1 MRLTE
6 SCPGIWL
13 DEDELVTSV
22 FASLKHPTR
31 RRILRELGGSAAA
44 MSFSQLM
51 KAAGVE
57 DSGTFGFHLRALG
70 PILEQDP
77 DARYALSRLGTVA
90 FGLLSMAES
99 SGHGDPQDRGSSSRH
114 PQPIF
119 QVTVEADESEEPVGL
134 SVWSH
139 VSKEKE
145 KDHRRKV
152 VDFLVE
158 KLKETETAE
167 LEPICEIQVRSSP
180 DGKSTQMSQN
190 WMIQG
195 KEDRK
200 KWMMFIIS
208 KLEAD
213 LEMKSDKAS
222 GK

>member
-1 MRLTE
+1 M
-6 SCPGIWL
+6 

-44 MSFSQLM
+44 LSFSQLM

-70 PILEQDP
+70 PMLEQGP
-77 DARYALSRLGTVA
+77 DARYALSSLGTVA

-99 SGHGDPQDRGSSSRH
+99 SRHTGPQDQGSSSRQ

-152 VDFLVE
+152 VEFLIE

-167 LEPICEIQVRSSP
+167 LEPICEIHVRSSA
-180 DGKSTQMSQN
+180 DAKSTQMSQN

-195 KEDRK
+195 KEDRNR
-200 KWMMFIIS
+200 WRRFIIS

-213 LEMKSDKAS
+213 LETKGEKAG